1 MKIFMT
7 GSSGFIGKYLTER
20 LAGKHQIKHLVSNLE
35 EYERVRDEISM
46 FQPDIVLHLA
56 ARTEVESSFYEHVDF
71 SIVNYVGSVNLIEA
85 CKNLENFKL
94 FLFASTM
101 ETYGWQ
107 EVSDVVKNGE
117 SLHWAKDYAFDE
129 ETPQNA
135 NAPYAVAK
143 VAVEKY
149 LEYASRAYNLPWT
162 AIRQTNCYGRWD
174 NTFFVMESI
183 ISQMIK
189 SDTINLGYSKPYR
202 NFIFIED
209 LLDFYEVLINNYEK
223 AAEGKVFCCGP
234 NNPISISD
242 LVEMIA
248 KKLNWK
254 GTVNWDTR
262 PHRPGEIFYLSSKAD
277 KAKQIFGWK
286 PKVKLNEGIDRTI
299 KIWQNQSS

>member
-7 GSSGFIGKYLTER
+7 GSSGFIGKYLTDR
-20 LAGKHQIKHLVSNLE
+20 LAGKHEIYHMASNLE
-35 EYERVRDEISM
+35 EYERVHEEISM
-46 FQPDIVLHLA
+46 SQPDIVLHLA

-71 SIVNYVGSVNLIEA
+71 SIINYVGSVNLIEA
-85 CKNLENFKL
+85 CRKAKNLKL

-107 EVSDVVKNGE
+107 EVSDLVEKGN
-117 SLHWAKDYAFDE
+117 SLHWAQDYAFDE
-129 ETPQNA
+129 DTPQNA

-149 LEYASRAYNLPWT
+149 LEYAARSYDLPWA

-189 SDTINLGYSKPYR
+189 SDEINLGYGKPYR
-202 NFIFIED
+202 NFIFIDD
-209 LLDFYEVLINNYEK
+209 LLDFYEVLIDNYEK

-234 NNPISISD
+234 NNPIKITD
-242 LVEMIA
+242 LTDIIA
-248 KKLNWK
+248 KKLNWTGK
-254 GTVNWDTR
+254 INWNTR
-262 PHRPGEIFYLSSKAD
+262 PHRPGEIYYLSSKND
-277 KAKQIFGWK
+277 KATKLFGWE
-286 PKVKLNEGIDRTI
+286 PKVKLEEGIDKTI
-299 KIWQNQSS
+299 KLWQNQS

>member
-1 MKIFMT
+1 MT
-7 GSSGFIGKYLTER
+7 GSSGFIGKYLTNR
-20 LAGKHQIKHLVSNLE
+20 LFEKHEIYHMVSSLE
-35 EYERVRDEISM
+35 EYERVHDEISM

-71 SIVNYVGSVNLIEA
+71 SIINYVGSVNLIEA
-85 CKNLENFKL
+85 CRKANNLKL

-107 EVSDVVKNGE
+107 EVSDLVKNGE
-117 SLHWAKDYAFDE
+117 TLHWAKDYAFDE

-143 VAVEKY
+143 VGVEKY
-149 LEYASRAYNLPWT
+149 LEYAERCYDLPWA

-183 ISQMIK
+183 ISQMLK
-189 SDTINLGYSKPYR
+189 SNEINLGYAKPYR

-209 LLDFYEVLINNYEK
+209 LLDFYSLLINNYEN

-234 NNPISISD
+234 NNPIRIKD
-242 LVEMIA
+242 LANRIA
-248 KKLNWK
+248 TKLNWTGK
-254 GTVNWDTR
+254 INWNTR
-262 PHRPGEIFYLSSKAD
+262 PHRPGEIYYLSSKAD
-277 KAKQIFGWK
+277 KAKKLFGWV
-286 PKVKLNEGIDRTI
+286 PKVALDEGIDRTI
-299 KIWQNQSS
+299 KLWQNQS

>member
-20 LAGKHQIKHLVSNLE
+20 LSGKHEIIHMVSNLE
-35 EYERVRDEISM
+35 EYERVNEEISM
-46 FQPDIVLHLA
+46 AQPDIVLHLA

-71 SIVNYVGSVNLIEA
+71 SIINYVGSVNLIEA
-85 CKNLENFKL
+85 CRKVKNLKL

-107 EVSDVVKNGE
+107 EVSDLVKNGKA
-117 SLHWAKDYAFDE
+117 LHWAKDYAFDE
-129 ETPQNA
+129 QTPQNA

-149 LEYASRAYNLPWT
+149 LEYAARSYGLPWA

-189 SDTINLGYSKPYR
+189 SDSINLGYSKPYR

-209 LLDFYEVLINNYEK
+209 LLDFYELMIDNYDK
-223 AAEGKVFCCGP
+223 ASEGKVFCCGP
-234 NNPISISD
+234 NNPIRISD
-242 LVEMIA
+242 LTDIIA
-248 KKLNWK
+248 KKLNWTGK
-254 GTVNWDTR
+254 INWDTR
-262 PHRPGEIFYLSSKAD
+262 PERPGEIYYLSSKSD
-277 KAKQIFGWK
+277 KAKEFFGFQH
-286 PKVKLNEGIDRTI
+286 KVNLDEGIDKTI
-299 KIWQNQSS
+299 KLWQNQS

>member
-1 MKIFMT
+1 MT
-7 GSSGFIGKYLTER
+7 GSSGFIGKYLTDR
-20 LAGKHQIKHLVSNLE
+20 LSGKHEIDHMVSNLE
-35 EYERVRDEISM
+35 EYERVHEEISM
-46 FQPDIVLHLA
+46 SQPDIVLHLA

-85 CKNLENFKL
+85 CRKAKNLKL

-107 EVSDVVKNGE
+107 EVSDLVEKGQC
-117 SLHWAKDYAFDE
+117 LHWAQDYAFDE

-149 LEYASRAYNLPWT
+149 LEYAARSYDLPWA

-189 SDTINLGYSKPYR
+189 SDVINLGYGKPYR
-202 NFIFIED
+202 NFIFIDD
-209 LLDFYEVLINNYEK
+209 LLDFYEVLIDNYEK

-234 NNPISISD
+234 NNPIRITD
-242 LVEMIA
+242 LAARIA
-248 KKLNWK
+248 KKLNWS
-254 GTVNWDTR
+254 GTINWNTR
-262 PHRPGEIFYLSSKAD
+262 PHRPGEIYYLSSKNN
-277 KAKQIFGWK
+277 KATQMLGWE
-286 PKVKLNEGIDRTI
+286 PKVELDEGIDKTI
-299 KIWQNQSS
+299 KLWQDQL

>member
-7 GSSGFIGKYLTER
+7 GSSGFIGKYLTDR
-20 LAGKHQIKHLVSNLE
+20 LSDKHEIDHMVSNLE

-46 FQPDIVLHLA
+46 SQPDIILHLA

-71 SIVNYVGSVNLIEA
+71 SIINYVGSVNLIEA
-85 CKNLENFKL
+85 CREVKNLKL

-107 EVSDVVKNGE
+107 EVSDLVQNGE
-117 SLHWAKDYAFDE
+117 ALHWAQDYAFDE
-129 ETPQNA
+129 DTPQNA

-149 LEYASRAYNLPWT
+149 LEYAARSYGLPWA

-183 ISQMIK
+183 ISQMLK
-189 SDTINLGYSKPYR
+189 SDEINLGYAKPYR

-209 LLDFYEVLINNYEK
+209 LLDLYEAMIDNYEK
-223 AAEGKVFCCGP
+223 AAEGRVFCCGP
-234 NNPISISD
+234 NNPIRISD
-242 LVEMIA
+242 LADKIA
-248 KKLNWK
+248 KKLKWSGK
-254 GTVNWDTR
+254 INWDTR
-262 PHRPGEIFYLSSKAD
+262 PHRPGEIYYLSSKND
-277 KAKQIFGWK
+277 KANRLLGWK
-286 PKVKLNEGIDRTI
+286 PKVKLNEGIDKTI
-299 KIWQNQSS
+299 KLWQNQS